1 MLRLLSLL
9 APHEFLHFC
18 TVEGNRCSTG
28 SCERCDGRVRRST
41 SRGLC
46 AWAPEAPRHQ
56 KTPQRDYALFSTP
69 LQAAGAALAAVDAVM
84 EGTGAK
90 SPKGFALIRPP
101 GHHATRDAPMGFC
114 IFNNVAIAARYAQ
127 QKYHLKKVSSLLPGC

>member
-1 MLRLLSLL
+1 M
-9 APHEFLHFC
+9 
-18 TVEGNRCSTG
+18 T
-28 SCERCDGRVRRST
+28 
-41 SRGLC
+41 
-46 AWAPEAPRHQ
+46 
-56 KTPQRDYALFSTP
+56 QRDYQLISTP

-84 EGTGAK
+84 EESGAK

-127 QKYHLKKVSSLLPGC
+127 QKYQLKKVSSLLTSC